1 MTNKRLPLSPAV
13 FLDRD
18 GVIIK
23 EVNYLSKISQIE
35 LLVGVAKA
43 ISILNKKKVP
53 VIVVTNQSGVA
64 RGYFSERM
72 VIEIHDAIN
81 EMIGLEG
88 AHIDQYYFCPHHP
101 TEGKFSYKKSC
112 ECRKPKPGMLKKA
125 AIEFDIDLRRSFMI
139 GDKLSDIESGVTVG
153 CKSILVRTGYGGQ
166 YSTEELSTIQNWTP
180 IIVKDLESAVAVCME
195 EFK

>member
-1 MTNKRLPLSPAV
+1 M
-13 FLDRD
+13 
-18 GVIIK
+18 
-23 EVNYLSKISQIE
+23 
-35 LLVGVAKA
+35 
-43 ISILNKKKVP
+43 
-53 VIVVTNQSGVA
+53 TNQSGVA

-112 ECRKPKPGMLKKA
+112 ECRKPRPGMLKKA

>member
-72 VIEIHDAIN
+72 WI
-81 EMIGLEG
+81 
-88 AHIDQYYFCPHHP
+88 
-101 TEGKFSYKKSC
+101 
-112 ECRKPKPGMLKKA
+112 
-125 AIEFDIDLRRSFMI
+125 
-139 GDKLSDIESGVTVG
+139 
-153 CKSILVRTGYGGQ
+153 VR
-166 YSTEELSTIQNWTP
+166 
-180 IIVKDLESAVAVCME
+180 
-195 EFK
+195 